1 VADAAIDA
9 ELEYKIPAET
19 VVVQEDQWKNL
30 MAMQVYLG
38 NVKGDIP
45 FDQIVDNS
53 FALKA
58 VEEVDK
64 MQK

>member
-1 VADAAIDA
+1 
-9 ELEYKIPAET
+9 
-19 VVVQEDQWKNL
+19 VVQEDQWKNL

>member
-1 VADAAIDA
+1 
-9 ELEYKIPAET
+9 
-19 VVVQEDQWKNL
+19 VVQEAQWKNL

-38 NVKGDIP
+38 NVTGDIP